1 MAKTK
6 QIKASEIVSAPK
18 QNKII
23 LAQYK
28 PLPQMSGCTNCR

>member
-6 QIKASEIVSAPK
+6 QVKASEIVSAPK
-18 QNKII
+18 QAKII

-28 PLPQMSGCTNCR
+28 PLPRMGGCKTC